1 MAEINNDIE
10 DDFEDDD
17 DYEFPSFTGQLYDH
31 LSPAIKQFLI
41 NYFAERL
48 VNAEAQILRD
58 IEQVIKD
65 DIRLN
70 ASQIPD
76 YLYRHRTISHD
87 EFDDALDNFKRD
99 ANLKFNWP
107 QEDYWYDRPDED
119 TDEDDGIDYPE
130 QAKKIIDAANK
141 LLEDHNN
148 FKRFM
153 QPCCSLIIKET
164 QLYLEKNAVFDLTIL
179 TPEGF
184 IVLQNAISFLAE
196 TLAEDL
202 QAIISD
208 M

>member
-1 MAEINNDIE
+1 MAEIKDN
-10 DDFEDDD
+10 FEDDD
-17 DYEFPSFTGQLYDH
+17 DYETPSFTDQLYNH
-31 LSPAIKQFLI
+31 LSPVVKQFLI

-65 DIRLN
+65 DIRYH
-70 ASQIPD
+70 ACQIPD
-76 YLYRHRTISHD
+76 YLYNHRTISHD
-87 EFDDALDNFKRD
+87 KFDDALDNFKRD

-119 TDEDDGIDYPE
+119 TDEDEGIDYPG
-130 QAKKIIDAANK
+130 QARKMIDAANK

-153 QPCCSLIIKET
+153 RPCCCLIIKET

-179 TPEGF
+179 SQEGF
-184 IVLQNAISFLAE
+184 IVIQDAISLLAE
-196 TLAEDL
+196 VLAEDL
-202 QAIISD
+202 HTITADI
-208 M
+208 